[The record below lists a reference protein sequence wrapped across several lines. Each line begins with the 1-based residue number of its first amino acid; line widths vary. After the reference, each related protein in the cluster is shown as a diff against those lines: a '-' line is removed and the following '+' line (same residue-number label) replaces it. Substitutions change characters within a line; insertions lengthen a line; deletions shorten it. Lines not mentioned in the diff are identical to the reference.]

1 MFDFLREKAAQPPP
15 ELPKGTVRRRYC
27 VQGVVQG
34 VGFRYRARYAAESL
48 GLTGWVCNEEDG
60 TVTLEVQGRP
70 EQMETL
76 FLRISQSPYIQNPRA
91 GDAPLPP
98 RPLGAQ
104 LPCTGV
110 GPVEFCQIS

>member
-1 MFDFLREKAAQPPP
+1 MFDFLREKPLSRPRSCQRARCAAA
-15 ELPKGTVRRRYC
+15 TAYR
-27 VQGVVQG
+27 VVQG

-48 GLTGWVCNEEDG
+48 GLTGWVCNEADG

-76 FLRISQSPYIQNPRA
+76 FLRISQSPYIQIQGLEMHPA
-91 GDAPLPP
+91 P